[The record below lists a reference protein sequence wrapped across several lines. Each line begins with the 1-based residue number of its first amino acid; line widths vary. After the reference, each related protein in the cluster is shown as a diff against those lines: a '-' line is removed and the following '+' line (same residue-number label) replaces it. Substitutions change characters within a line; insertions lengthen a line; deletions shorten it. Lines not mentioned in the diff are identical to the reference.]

1 MQYNEA
7 YIFLDSNR
15 RYENPI
21 IRQIIESLIQASGKG
36 LPVII
41 NRNPTI
47 MYGGILSC
55 KVVGISDNYSL
66 MVPLQI
72 LRGLA
77 ADFDGD
83 TLNILYLIN
92 NGFIEAA
99 DRVFSPRAMIISKND
114 GYFDNNF
121 NLQRDELINASTLLY
136 LSRDKYSDA
145 QRKLI
150 EACKATKPK
159 IN

>member
-1 MQYNEA
+1 M
-7 YIFLDSNR
+7 
-15 RYENPI
+15 
-21 IRQIIESLIQASGKG
+21 
-36 LPVII
+36 
-41 NRNPTI
+41 T
-47 MYGGILSC
+47 LS
-55 KVVGISDNYSL
+55 
-66 MVPLQI
+66 
-72 LRGLA
+72 
-77 ADFDGD
+77 FDGD

>member
-21 IRQIIESLIQASGKG
+21 IRQIIESLIKADPRG

-47 MYGGILSC
+47 MYG
-55 KVVGISDNYSL
+55 L
-66 MVPLQI
+66 MVPLQV

-77 ADFDGD
+77 ADSLKD
-83 TLNILYLIN
+83 
-92 NGFIEAA
+92 
-99 DRVFSPRAMIISKND
+99 VKSS
-114 GYFDNNF
+114 
-121 NLQRDELINASTLLY
+121 
-136 LSRDKYSDA
+136 
-145 QRKLI
+145 
-150 EACKATKPK
+150 
-159 IN
+159 

>member
-41 NRNPTI
+41 NRNPAI

-77 ADFDGD
+77 ADYKV
-83 TLNILYLIN
+83 L
-92 NGFIEAA
+92 
-99 DRVFSPRAMIISKND
+99 
-114 GYFDNNF
+114 
-121 NLQRDELINASTLLY
+121 
-136 LSRDKYSDA
+136 
-145 QRKLI
+145 
-150 EACKATKPK
+150 
-159 IN
+159 

>member
-21 IRQIIESLIQASGKG
+21 IRQIIESLIKADPRG

-47 MYGGILSC
+47 MYGGVLC
-55 KVVGISDNYSL
+55 MRWVGVSENYRL
-66 MVPLQI
+66 MVPLGI

-77 ADFDGD
+77 ADSLKD
-83 TLNILYLIN
+83 
-92 NGFIEAA
+92 
-99 DRVFSPRAMIISKND
+99 VKSS
-114 GYFDNNF
+114 
-121 NLQRDELINASTLLY
+121 
-136 LSRDKYSDA
+136 
-145 QRKLI
+145 
-150 EACKATKPK
+150 
-159 IN
+159 

>member
-21 IRQIIESLIQASGKG
+21 IRQIIESLIASEKRG

-47 MYGGILSC
+47 MYGGILQMFC
-55 KVVGISDNYSL
+55 VGISSAYSL
-66 MVPLQI
+66 LVPLEI

-83 TLNILYLIN
+83 SEKCPAIAKAIVATMVNCW
-92 NGFIEAA
+92 EAKLE
-99 DRVFSPRAMIISKND
+99 RA
-114 GYFDNNF
+114 
-121 NLQRDELINASTLLY
+121 
-136 LSRDKYSDA
+136 
-145 QRKLI
+145 
-150 EACKATKPK
+150 C
-159 IN
+159 